1 MKSPERG
8 SSTTK
13 KAKAA
18 RDEKSGRFESS
29 PLTDPY
35 LLDQLIKVVRAVQDL
50 EPMLA
55 ASVLAF
61 RQMGDERSA
70 DMASGVGVYLATLK
84 RVALED
90 LSTDPEARAEIK
102 KKRVEAKRLGGVTL
116 AEQQR
121 IQQQADD
128 WKLEG
133 VTPLSLARS
142 HPNVLAAAMHVAMQI
157 GLRVEADGQPLS
169 LPLDV
174 VQEVFGG
181 PSSGKEGS

>member
-8 SSTTK
+8 SAATK

-18 RDEKSGRFESS
+18 RDEKTGRFESS

-61 RQMGDERSA
+61 KQLGDEESA
-70 DMASGVGVYLATLK
+70 AAASMVGGYLAELK
-84 RVALED
+84 RVSLED
-90 LSTDPEARAEIK
+90 LSTDPESLREVK
-102 KKRVEAKRLGGVTL
+102 KKRVEAKRLGSVTL

-121 IQQQADD
+121 VQRQADD
-128 WKLEG
+128 WKLHG
-133 VTPLSLARS
+133 VTPLSLARE
-142 HPNVLAAAMHVAMQI
+142 HPNVLASAMLVAMQV
-157 GLRVEADGQPLS
+157 GLRVQSEGAPLE
-169 LPLDV
+169 LPSEV
-174 VQEVFGG
+174 VQLLAKPKDGD
-181 PSSGKEGS
+181 S